1 MQRGAQEEG
10 IIVDG
15 FFNKLLIVD
24 LDAKTSRDES
34 VSDEIYRDYLGGKG
48 LATYLLLRHTPA
60 GVDPLSP
67 ENALIFAVGPCTDVK
82 IHGSARYG
90 VFTKSPLTGFYTE
103 SYSGGAAADKIS
115 RTGYDAIILKG
126 ASDEPVFLEISD
138 AGVIFHPARDLWGKD
153 AFQTE
158 DEVLAAVGD
167 PDAAAAVIGPGG
179 ERQVRFATISNDRW
193 HHAGR
198 TGVGA
203 VMGSKNVKAIVFH
216 GSRRRQPADPE
227 LLASHWKA
235 VNETSKTHAGVAAYR
250 KYGTPLMVKLTNQA
264 GAFPTRYWSRGSR
277 EDWEQELSGDALL
290 AKCKVKSFACPRCVM
305 ACCKRTEVLTGKHAG
320 LVIKGP
326 EYETIYAFGGLCMVK
341 QIEDVIFL
349 NHLCGELGIDT
360 ITAGNLVAFA
370 MLASETGVL
379 KEKIAFGDVDAIAD
393 TLQQIA
399 ERKGLG
405 AILSRGIAAAA
416 EEWGMNDRAV
426 HVKGL
431 EPAGFDP
438 RSLKGMGLAYA
449 VNARGACHLRATFY
463 KPELSGDID
472 PDQIDGKAELFIDYE
487 DRATLF
493 DTLIFCRF
501 FRDLILWDELATVIK
516 AITGMELDKAGL
528 RRIASNV
535 VDATRTFNLRE
546 GLTPD
551 DDCLPESVFANRLD
565 DSGKAI
571 DRQELQR
578 MVADYYRLRGWD
590 ERGVPASY
598 RS

>member
-1 MQRGAQEEG
+1 M
-10 IIVDG
+10 DG

-24 LDAKTSRDES
+24 LDTRTSRDER
-34 VSDEIYRDYLGGKG
+34 VPDEVYGDYLGGKG
-48 LATYLLLRHTPA
+48 LATHLLLRDNPP
-60 GVDPLSP
+60 GVDPLAP
-67 ENALIFAVGPCTDVK
+67 ENALIFAVGPCTDSK

-138 AGVIFHPARDLWGKD
+138 ACVTFHSARDVWGKD
-153 AFQTE
+153 SFRTE
-158 DEVLAAVGD
+158 EEVLAVVDQPG
-167 PDAAAAVIGPGG
+167 AAAAVIGPGG

-203 VMGSKNVKAIVFH
+203 VMGSKKVKAVVFR
-216 GSRRRQPADPE
+216 GNSRRQPAAPD
-227 LLASHWKA
+227 LLASHWRGIT
-235 VNETSKTHAGVAAYR
+235 EISKTHAGVAAYR
-250 KYGTPLMVKLTNQA
+250 KYGTPMMVRLTNQA
-264 GAFPTRYWSRGSR
+264 RAFPTRYWSRGSR
-277 EDWEQELSGDALL
+277 DDWEREISADALL
-290 AKCKVKSFACPRCVM
+290 EKCRVKSIACPRCVM
-305 ACCKRTEVLTGKHAG
+305 ACCKHTEVLSGRHAG

-341 QIEDVIFL
+341 HIEDIIFL
-349 NHLCGELGIDT
+349 NHLCGRLGIDT

-370 MLASETGVL
+370 MLASERGVL
-379 KEKIAFGDVDAIAD
+379 KEKVAFGDVDTIAD
-393 TLQQIA
+393 ILEQIA
-399 ERKGLG
+399 ERRGLG
-405 AILSRGIAAAA
+405 ASLSRGIVAAA
-416 EEWGMNDRAV
+416 EEWGMTDDAV

-472 PDQIDGKAELFIDYE
+472 PDRIDGKADLFVDYE

-493 DTLIFCRF
+493 DTLILCRF
-501 FRDLILWDELATVIK
+501 FRDLILWDELATIIK
-516 AITGMELDKAGL
+516 ATTGMELGKAGL

-535 VDATRTFNLRE
+535 VDTTRVFNLRE
-546 GLTPD
+546 GLTTAD
-551 DDCLPESVFANRLD
+551 DSLPESLFANQLV
-565 DSGKAI
+565 DSGKGI
-571 DRQELQR
+571 DRRDLHK
-578 MVADYYRLRGWD
+578 MVSDYYHLRGWD

-598 RS
+598 HS

>member
-1 MQRGAQEEG
+1 
-10 IIVDG
+10 VHG

-24 LDAKTSRDES
+24 LAARTSRDEHIP
-34 VSDEIYRDYLGGKG
+34 DEIYRDYLGGKG
-48 LATYLLLRHTPA
+48 LATHLLLRENPP

-67 ENALIFAVGPCTDVK
+67 ENTLIFAVGPCTDIK
-82 IHGSARYG
+82 IQGSARYA

-138 AGVIFHPARDLWGKD
+138 ARVIFHPARDLWGKD

-158 DEVLAAVGD
+158 DDVLARVGI

-203 VMGSKNVKAIVFH
+203 VMGSKKVKAIVFH
-216 GSRRRQPADPE
+216 GGSRRQPALPE
-227 LLASHWKA
+227 LLASHWSAINK
-235 VNETSKTHAGVAAYR
+235 TCLTHAGVAAYR

-264 GAFPTRYWSRGSR
+264 GAFPDRYWSRGSR
-277 EDWEQELSGDALL
+277 EDWEQEISGDALL
-290 AKCKVKSFACPRCVM
+290 AKCQVKSIACPRCGM
-305 ACCKRTEVLTGKHAG
+305 ACSKRTEVRSGKHAG

-341 QIEDVIFL
+341 HLEDIIFL
-349 NHLCGELGIDT
+349 NHLCGGFGIDT
-360 ITAGNLVAFA
+360 ISAGNLVAFA
-370 MLASETGVL
+370 MLASERGVL

-393 TLQQIA
+393 TLKQIA
-399 ERKGLG
+399 ERTGVG
-405 AILSRGIAAAA
+405 ALLSEGIVVAAD
-416 EEWGMNDRAV
+416 EWGMADDAV

-463 KPELSGDID
+463 KPELSGDIE
-472 PDQIDGKAELFIDYE
+472 PDQIDGKADLFIDYE

-501 FRDLILWDELATVIK
+501 FRDLIQWDELATVIK
-516 AITGMELDKAGL
+516 ATTGMELDKAGL
-528 RRIASNV
+528 RKIASDV
-535 VDATRTFNLRE
+535 VDATRIFNLRE
-546 GLTPD
+546 GLTPAD
-551 DDCLPESVFANRLD
+551 DSLPEALFNNELA
-565 DSGKAI
+565 DSGKRI
-571 DRQELQR
+571 DRQDLHK
-578 MVADYYRLRGWD
+578 MVSDYYRLRGWD
-590 ERGVPASY
+590 ERGIPASY
-598 RS
+598 QS